1 MPRKPAVD
9 QAATLDTIRNRAFE
23 LFGIYGYDGVSIG
36 DIATAAGLSKGALYW
51 HFKGKDA
58 LYIDCLTR
66 LHAVFDR
73 YIFTPMHDE
82 ADPIQR
88 LLVFFHG
95 IADLVQDPTL
105 QRGVAGYWLR
115 SSRTSLDEVDGVQRA
130 FEERNAA
137 LLRDTLHLAVDQNV
151 LDLADELDDM
161 ARAMIAVME
170 AIVLPL
176 RSQTQDEV
184 HQTLGVLARTMMRA
198 YTRQPVLVELFRDI

>member
-1 MPRKPAVD
+1 MD
-9 QAATLDTIRNRAFE
+9 QAATLDTIRDRAFE

-36 DIATAAGLSKGALYW
+36 DIASASGLSKGALYW

-66 LHAVFDR
+66 LHGLFDR
-73 YIFTPMHDE
+73 YIFAPME
-82 ADPIQR
+82 AEPDPIQR

-95 IADLVQDPTL
+95 IAGLVQDATL

-115 SSRTSLDEVDGVQRA
+115 SSRTDMAEMDAVQRA
-130 FEERNAA
+130 FEERNAERVRA
-137 LLRDTLHLAVDQNV
+137 TLQLAMDQNV
-151 LDLADELDDM
+151 LDLADDLDDM

-170 AIVLPL
+170 AIILPL
-176 RSQTQDEV
+176 RSQTLDEV

-198 YTRQPVLVELFRDI
+198 YTRQPVLVELFREI